1 MSMEKKNL
9 NEQENLSPFDIE
21 KIEEI
26 KIPKVEVHDGVQLSV
41 GGEVQNQYNRINPHN
56 KFSFQKNNENLVHFS
71 GTAVIDDEKES
82 EWAERVIDV
91 NEPKKELLNIIKDE
105 EKNILVNGKKWDSLR
120 GKDVYFGGY
129 RVEIDPEGK
138 KIVFAETGHKN
149 QSVIVNNSE
158 WKTKFNGIQFATS
171 RFGNVYA
178 IGDTDF
184 YQNSRLVVDDKEWVY
199 QKFTAESN
207 QEKDHVVNATIGK
220 NDQVVAVVDSI
231 RTKDRRSH
239 ILIGDKIGAK
249 NEWKNTLNKVE
260 RIVTDDE
267 TGSVAVFGETEYNS
281 KKMGLIIND
290 TPYQIEGNPENLE
303 VFKFEKGAVV
313 IQYRDALGEK
323 TTEKIMFRENAKEV
337 QEMKEKKEAQEKAFE
352 DLRHMLVKE
361 NIPANEIVN
370 RLKKVDDLGK
380 ETEKVKNLSET
391 VNKLIEEKTKMQL
404 QIEASEKTHKEEVR
418 TLEVKLTEAE
428 MVVIKLENILK
439 GAGKTTFG
447 SDSKLSADSMRLAL
461 ESIQDLREK
470 HNWIKGK

>member
-1 MSMEKKNL
+1 MSMENKNL

-26 KIPKVEVHDGVQLSV
+26 KIPNVQNVEGQLFVDGDIVEKYQLSHGDKPRNLINNPNLLYFDASV
-41 GGEVQNQYNRINPHN
+41 GGTETKNWAGRIMDIESPD
-56 KFSFQKNNENLVHFS
+56 KELLTVSR
-71 GTAVIDDEKES
+71 DEKE
-82 EWAERVIDV
+82 
-91 NEPKKELLNIIKDE
+91 
-105 EKNILVNGKKWDSLR
+105 NILVNGQKWDALA
-120 GKDVYFGGY
+120 GKKVFFGGY

-158 WKTKFNGIQFATS
+158 WKTKLDGIQFATS
-171 RFGNVYA
+171 RFGTPYA
-178 IGDTDF
+178 IGDVDF
-184 YQNSRLVVDDKEWVY
+184 YQNSRLIVDDKEWIY
-199 QKFTAESN
+199 PKFKSESN
-207 QEKDHVVNATIGK
+207 EMKDHVVNASVGK
-220 NDQVVAVVDSI
+220 NGQVIAVVDSI

-239 ILIGDKIGAK
+239 ILIGDKTGAK
-249 NEWKNTLNKVE
+249 NEWKNNLSKVE
-260 RIVTDDE
+260 KIITDDE

-290 TPYQIEGNPENLE
+290 TEYQIEGNPENLE
-303 VFKFEKGAVV
+303 VFKFENGAVI
-313 IQYRDALGEK
+313 IQYSDALGEK
-323 TTEKIMFRENAKEV
+323 TTEKITLRENAKEV
-337 QEMKEKKEAQEKAFE
+337 QEMKEKKEAEDKAFQ

-361 NIPANEIVN
+361 NIPANEIVA
-370 RLKKVDDLGK
+370 RLKKADDLGK

-404 QIEASEKTHKEEVR
+404 QIETTEKTHQEELR
-418 TLEVKLTEAE
+418 TSEVKLTEAE

-461 ESIQDLREK
+461 ESIQNLREK